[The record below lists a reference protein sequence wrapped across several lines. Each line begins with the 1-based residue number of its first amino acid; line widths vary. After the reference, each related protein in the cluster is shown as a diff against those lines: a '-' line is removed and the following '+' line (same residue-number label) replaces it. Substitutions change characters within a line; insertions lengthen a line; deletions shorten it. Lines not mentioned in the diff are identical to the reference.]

1 MGKKNN
7 QKKPNAT
14 QQPQIKKEATH
25 TKNPE
30 GYESQYIAWHF
41 ESMDHAGSW
50 PCDIP
55 TLQGI
60 EKRLHEFEKKRWS
73 ELSGSSHPL
82 PIDKIIPKARRR
94 LSDLGLDDYATI
106 YQFDIRNGMQKQRL
120 WGLRVENIFRILWW
134 DPKHEVYPV
143 EKRGT

>member
-60 EKRLHEFEKKRWS
+60 EKRLHLNEISPRA
-73 ELSGSSHPL
+73 P
-82 PIDKIIPKARRR
+82 
-94 LSDLGLDDYATI
+94 
-106 YQFDIRNGMQKQRL
+106 
-120 WGLRVENIFRILWW
+120 
-134 DPKHEVYPV
+134 
-143 EKRGT
+143 